1 MRDHDYPAGLTR
13 LAPGAYAYVVGTG
26 TWNQSNSGLVTS
38 RGEALI
44 VDTLM
49 TLGLTRRM
57 LSAYAEAD
65 PAATHIDVV
74 VNTHADGDHT
84 WGNQLMAE
92 GRIIATEA
100 TLDDLRHLPTPQQAN
115 SMVPDLAELGSTGRF
130 LERFVAGLDFAGAEL
145 TCPNETFR
153 GSLELTVGDKD
164 VRLIQVG
171 PAHSNGDLL
180 VHVPGDRVIYVGD
193 ILFTSGHPAVWSGPY
208 QNWIDA
214 CRTIEALDVD
224 VVVPGHG
231 PLSDRAGV
239 ARQRAYLEYVRDQAG
254 AFHQSGLSLEE
265 AVRAFD
271 LGPYAGW
278 PDAERILINI
288 DAVYREL
295 EDGRAPDKLDLFGKI
310 ADLLDEAETEQAPPS
325 SR

>member
-1 MRDHDYPAGLTR
+1 MRDHHYAADLTR

-49 TLGLTRRM
+49 TLDLTRRM
-57 LSAYAEAD
+57 LSAYGEAD
-65 PAATHIDVV
+65 PAATHIDLV

-84 WGNQLMAE
+84 WGNQLVAD

-100 TLDDLRHLPTPQQAN
+100 TVDDLKHLPTPQQADAMAPN
-115 SMVPDLAELGSTGRF
+115 LAELGSTGRF

-145 TCPNETFR
+145 VCPNETFR

-164 VRLIQVG
+164 VKLIQVG
-171 PAHSNGDLL
+171 PAHSNGDLV

-214 CRTIEALDVD
+214 CATIEALDVD

-231 PLSDRAGV
+231 PLSDQAGV
-239 ARQRAYLEYVRDQAG
+239 ARQRGYLEYVRDQAG
-254 AFHQSGLSLEE
+254 AFHEKGMSLGE
-265 AVRAFD
+265 AARAFD
-271 LGPYAGW
+271 LGPYADW
-278 PDAERILINI
+278 PDPERILINI

-295 EDGRAPDKLDLFGKI
+295 EDGRAPDKLDLFGQI
-310 ADLLDEAETEQAPPS
+310 ADLLDEADAGRPVPW

>member
-1 MRDHDYPAGLTR
+1 MRDHHYATSLTE

-38 RGEALI
+38 RGESLI

-49 TLGLTRRM
+49 TLGLTSRM
-57 LSAYAEAD
+57 LSAYGEAD
-65 PAATHIDVV
+65 PAATHVDMV

-84 WGNQLMAE
+84 WGNQLVAD

-100 TLDDLRHLPTPQQAN
+100 TLDDLKHLPTPQQAN
-115 SMVPDLAELGSTGRF
+115 AMAPNLAELGSTGRF

-164 VRLIQVG
+164 VELIQVG
-171 PAHSNGDLL
+171 PAHSNGDLV
-180 VHVPGDRVIYVGD
+180 VHVPSDGVIYVGD

-231 PLSDRAGV
+231 ALSDRAGV
-239 ARQRAYLEYVRDQAG
+239 ARQRGYLEYVRDQAG
-254 AFHQSGLSLEE
+254 AFHQKGLSLGE
-265 AVRAFD
+265 AAHAFD

-278 PDAERILINI
+278 SDPERILINI

-295 EDGRAPDKLDLFGKI
+295 EDGRTPDKLDLFGQI
-310 ADLLDEAETEQAPPS
+310 ADLLDEADTGRTVPW